1 MRTQEYDINFYVNE
15 GVLSIS
21 AYELMIDSEGDITTN
36 NDKWHT
42 LSIKLNSTDPED
54 RVILDKV
61 LGDEWD
67 YLDPTFID
75 LESDNLDEEL
85 EQAIA
90 DNWQEFDE
98 WVDTKTIVDIGF
110 QKIDEWYDNLPEY
123 EMEKK

>member
-36 NDKWHT
+36 SDKWHT

-54 RVILDKV
+54 IAILGKV

-67 YLDPTFID
+67 YLDPAFID

-98 WVDTKTIVDIGF
+98 WVDTKTIVDIGLE
-110 QKIDEWYDNLPEY
+110 KIDEWYDNLPEY

>member
-1 MRTQEYDINFYVNE
+1 MRTKEYDINFYVNE

-54 RVILDKV
+54 LRILDKV

-98 WVDTKTIVDIGF
+98 WVDTKAIVDLGF